1 MSKKI
6 IRKLDQDLIIRHATS
21 KDTQPLAS
29 FNKEIH
35 ADWDWVGVGIEAWTL
50 DLISG
55 EGPTFDKGDFTIV
68 EDIKTGEIVSTCCLI
83 SQTWSYE
90 GIPFK
95 VGRPELVAT
104 IEDYRRRGLVRQQFE
119 ILHKWGEDR
128 GELVQ
133 VITGIPFYYRQFGYE
148 MTLNLEGG
156 RAGYEVHVP
165 KIKEDE
171 TEPYTFRPATTED
184 IGFLI
189 RTYALGCKRSMVS
202 AVWNEE
208 TWRYELTGKRK
219 YNINRRDIF
228 IIENDAGESVGF
240 IGTPPIKWKGLSA
253 LTVYE
258 LAPGFSWS
266 EVTPSVVR
274 FLWSRGEE
282 LAKEQKADQNQFGF
296 FLGEAHPVYDVLA
309 SKLPR
314 EHKPYAFY
322 VRIPDLCA
330 FIKKIKPVL
339 ESRLKE
345 SSFAHY
351 SGELKFCF
359 YRSGLKLVFSKGQLT
374 ELEELEYVD
383 PEKADACFPPLVFY
397 HLLFGHRTMDEL
409 DHAFTDCYT
418 KNAESKHLLNALF
431 PKKASHVW
439 SIS

>member
-1 MSKKI
+1 
-6 IRKLDQDLIIRHATS
+6 
-21 KDTQPLAS
+21 
-29 FNKEIH
+29 
-35 ADWDWVGVGIEAWTL
+35 V
-50 DLISG
+50 
-55 EGPTFDKGDFTIV
+55 
-68 EDIKTGEIVSTCCLI
+68 
-83 SQTWSYE
+83 
-90 GIPFK
+90 
-95 VGRPELVAT
+95 
-104 IEDYRRRGLVRQQFE
+104 
-119 ILHKWGEDR
+119 
-128 GELVQ
+128 
-133 VITGIPFYYRQFGYE
+133 
-148 MTLNLEGG
+148 
-156 RAGYEVHVP
+156 
-165 KIKEDE
+165 
-171 TEPYTFRPATTED
+171 
-184 IGFLI
+184 
-189 RTYALGCKRSMVS
+189 
-202 AVWNEE
+202 
-208 TWRYELTGKRK
+208 
-219 YNINRRDIF
+219 
-228 IIENDAGESVGF
+228 
-240 IGTPPIKWKGLSA
+240 KWKGLSA